1 MKKVISILLVVLV
14 AFSALSMVSFA
25 GSEVPGPSGRCEC
38 DEHIASPAGVCHC
51 CILCPNI
58 DKTYLTACAQGPDG
72 KYDGDL
78 CCGKCTGMFPC
89 FCGCSCC
96 DNEEEEPSNNPIV
109 GKWDD
114 IWDQDA
120 QDDFVNG
127 FQKILKRISDVFD
140 SIFDAIFEFL
150 KIDGVIGRN

>member
-25 GSEVPGPSGRCEC
+25 ADGYVKTGSC
-38 DEHIASPAGVCHC
+38 DCADHKTEPEGSCHC
-51 CILCPNI
+51 CLYCPNI
-58 DKTYLTACAQGPDG
+58 DKQYLTSCAKGPDG
-72 KYDGDL
+72 KYDGDV
-78 CCGKCTGMFPC
+78 CCAECTGMFPC
-89 FCGCSCC
+89 HCGCSCC
-96 DNEEEEPSNNPIV
+96 SNEEEKPSNNPLL
-109 GKWDD
+109 GQWDK

-127 FQKILKRISDVFD
+127 FQAILARISAVFD

-150 KIDGVIGRN
+150 KIDGVLGKK

>member
-25 GSEVPGPSGRCEC
+25 GSEVVDLSGKCTCADHVE
-38 DEHIASPAGVCHC
+38 SPAGVCHC
-51 CILCPNI
+51 CVLCPNVDI
-58 DKTYLTACAQGPDG
+58 TYLTACAKGSDD
-72 KYDGDL
+72 KFDGDL
-78 CCGKCTGMFPC
+78 CCGKCIGMFPC
-89 FCGCSCC
+89 SCGCSCC

-109 GKWDD
+109 GKWDEL
-114 IWDQDA
+114 WDQKA

-127 FQKILKRISDVFD
+127 FQSILKRIADVFD
-140 SIFDAIFEFL
+140 SIFNAIFEFL